1 MLAAGV
7 LVALWTEE
15 VDVAA
20 HRWRLRRLLSSPSP
34 QPVDTGVD
42 SRRRPGQGRWAGDHP
57 GGRSRPGTP
66 TVASEGTA

>member
-7 LVALWTEE
+7 LVALRPEE

-20 HRWRLRRLLSSPSP
+20 RRWRLRRLFSSPSP

-42 SRRRPGQGRWAGDHP
+42 SRRRHGQGLWAGDDP
-57 GGRSRPGTP
+57 GGRSRPGAP